1 MGLTD
6 KLQKKLL
13 ENPDYQYAFCV
24 GLINTL
30 NEKLDSL
37 TDDVL
42 NQKRDVSKF
51 YDQIMLLSKNCNC
64 AILKMHDATIRG
76 DINVLSD

>member
-6 KLQKKLL
+6 KLQKKLM

-30 NEKLDSL
+30 NEKLDTL
-37 TDDVL
+37 TDDVIR
-42 NQKRDVSKF
+42 QKRDITKF
-51 YDQIMLLSKNCNC
+51 YDQITQLHNNCC
-64 AILKMHDATIRG
+64 SALDKMDNTGVGG
-76 DINVLSD
+76 DVNVLSD

>member
-6 KLQKKLL
+6 KLQKKLM

-30 NEKLDSL
+30 NEKLDAL
-37 TDDVL
+37 TDDVIR
-42 NQKRDVSKF
+42 QKRDISKF
-51 YDQIMLLSKNCNC
+51 YDQITLLYNNCSS
-64 AILKMHDATIRG
+64 AIVKMDKAVTG
-76 DINVLSD
+76 GETDVLSD